1 MTYALHRKLGEE
13 FELAGVR
20 YRIVAALQ
28 DSLFQGELIVSE
40 QNFLRLFPDSAGL
53 PLLPLSARRGRRTK
67 WRACWTAALSDYGFE
82 SSPPRRAWPVSTR
95 WRTRTFRRSAR
106 SAVWG

>member
-1 MTYALHRKLGEE
+1 MTYSLHRKLGEE

-40 QNFLRLFPDSAGL
+40 QNFLRLFPDSAGYRFF
-53 PLLPLSARRGRRTK
+53 LLST
-67 WRACWTAALSDYGFE
+67 
-82 SSPPRRAWPVSTR
+82 PPGK
-95 WRTRTFRRSAR
+95 RTRSRAR
-106 SAVWG
+106 

>member
-28 DSLFQGELIVSE
+28 DSVFQGELIVSE
-40 QNFLRLFPDSAGL
+40 ENFLRLFPDSRATGSSSL
-53 PLLPLSARRGRRTK
+53 TLRRGKRT
-67 WRACWTAALSDYGFE
+67 RSHA
-82 SSPPRRAWPVSTR
+82 R
-95 WRTRTFRRSAR
+95 WRCPFRLRI
-106 SAVWG
+106 